1 MTLAAGR
8 SSTASARERY
18 DALLA
23 RLAELD
29 SVLVAYSGG
38 VDSTLLA
45 FAARQALGERSKAA
59 LATSE
64 VEPADEADHARRVAA
79 ELGLDLIEVCT
90 NELADPRFA
99 ENPPERCYFCKRGL
113 FDALAAVAAEHDL
126 AHIADGSNAD
136 DLDDFRPGSRAAGEA
151 CVVRPLQDVGMT
163 KDDIRA
169 VARELGLPNW
179 NKPSMACLASR
190 FPYGE
195 PIDAAGL
202 ARVSAAERA
211 VRELGLTRF
220 RVRSH
225 GDVARL
231 EVGEAELERAWE
243 LREALANALR
253 AVGFTWSSLDLEG
266 YRTGSMNEGLPDQK
280 RS

>member
-8 SSTASARERY
+8 SSAASARERY

-79 ELGLDLIEVCT
+79 ELGLDLIEVRT

-99 ENPPERCYFCKRGL
+99 DNPPERCYFCKRGL
-113 FDALAAVAAEHDL
+113 FDALAAVAAE
-126 AHIADGSNAD
+126 
-136 DLDDFRPGSRAAGEA
+136 
-151 CVVRPLQDVGMT
+151 QT
-163 KDDIRA
+163 
-169 VARELGLPNW
+169 
-179 NKPSMACLASR
+179 
-190 FPYGE
+190 
-195 PIDAAGL
+195 
-202 ARVSAAERA
+202 
-211 VRELGLTRF
+211 
-220 RVRSH
+220 RSH
-225 GDVARL
+225 RRRLQRRRPRRLPPRFSGGRAR
-231 EVGEAELERAWE
+231 RASCD
-243 LREALANALR
+243 RCR
-253 AVGFTWSSLDLEG
+253 TWG
-266 YRTGSMNEGLPDQK
+266 
-280 RS
+280 